1 MSVVACPA
9 CGGKVSR
16 AAASC
21 PHCGHPMTASPAANV
36 TVPGPPTHEE
46 VLWEGVPSLKSMW
59 APILGAVV
67 TTTALVV
74 FAYLSY
80 RPLLGVLGGVSK
92 DLKRSLA
99 QGEPGVRLAV
109 ILVIAGLVVVRLV
122 RLGWQ
127 ILVLRSHH
135 YRVSNQRILIESGVF
150 TKRIDEVDMR
160 TVEDIDFEQSFVQR
174 LLRIG
179 TIRLIGSDRT
189 AARFTLMGVENPRDV
204 RELIRASAYQSTRG
218 QLFTRTT

>member
-1 MSVVACPA
+1 
-9 CGGKVSR
+9 
-16 AAASC
+16 
-21 PHCGHPMTASPAANV
+21 MTASPGAAV

-59 APILGAVV
+59 LPILSAIV
-67 TTTALVV
+67 TTAALIT
-74 FAYLSY
+74 FAFVAY
-80 RPLLGVLGGVSK
+80 RPLLRVVGGVSK
-92 DLKRSLA
+92 DLERSVA
-99 QGEPGVRLAV
+99 EGEPGVRMTV
-109 ILVIAGLVVVRLV
+109 ILVIAALVVVRLL

-160 TVEDIDFEQSFVQR
+160 TVEDIDFEQSFIQR

-189 AARFTLMGVENPRDV
+189 AARFTLMGVESPRDV